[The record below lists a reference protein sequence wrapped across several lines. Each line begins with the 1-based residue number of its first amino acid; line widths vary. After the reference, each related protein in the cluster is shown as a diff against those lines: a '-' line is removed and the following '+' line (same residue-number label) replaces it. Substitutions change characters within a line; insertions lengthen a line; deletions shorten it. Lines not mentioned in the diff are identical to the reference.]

1 MWTRGPVE
9 KCRHKVTN
17 LPAEVLR
24 HAGRDTK
31 ASENF
36 IFLLLFSLCLCAL
49 VANTGFS
56 SGLLV
61 SLALLF
67 VLCGSTVV
75 AQTMSKPTV
84 AKVRNQIQPQQL
96 TPNWLVFGVL
106 MLAAVTIFEQM
117 AHSACRVLSH
127 ITPMPPMAC
136 GTIGNRACPTQKLP
150 LSTKYQG
157 TGNLFQ
163 STSRRA
169 SLSQI
174 SQKSNER
181 WNAPYPVAPG
191 TATQRLRGA

>member
-75 AQTMSKPTV
+75 AKTTSKPTV
-84 AKVRNQIQPQQL
+84 AKGTKSDTTSTIDSK
-96 TPNWLVFGVL
+96 LVGVWGVDARGGYDFRADGTFS
-106 MLAAVTIFEQM
+106 MQGAVTY
-117 AHSACRVLSH
+117 HSDAANGVWHYWQPSMPNAKVTAEYRVS
-127 ITPMPPMAC
+127 
-136 GTIGNRACPTQKLP
+136 GDGK
-150 LSTKYQG
+150 
-157 TGNLFQ
+157 
-163 STSRRA
+163 
-169 SLSQI
+169 SLSI
-174 SQKSNER
+174 NLKKGKPFTNL
-181 WNAPYPVAPG
+181 
-191 TATQRLRGA
+191 TKIK